1 MMTSKHAGHDPAE
14 RNRLAIRK
22 TIVLV
27 VLVVLFFSWVGI
39 KIISFGEDLQD
50 QADRYHK
57 SRIEDQ
63 ARTDRQIAQLACL
76 VVSQTDENARGFD
89 PSARVA
95 IKRFR
100 SFYGCPPYSKATAR
114 DPFSKKAQPHP
125 THPVPTGFVP
135 TDVPGAPATSIRTS
149 ADHNPTPTGS
159 VTVPRRTP
167 SAAPRTTPPRPTPS
181 PTPLLQVC
189 PSPLPVLGRIVCV
202 KVG

>member
-1 MMTSKHAGHDPAE
+1 MTTHLDAAE
-14 RNRLAIRK
+14 RNRQAIRK
-22 TIVLV
+22 TLALV
-27 VLVVLFFSWVGI
+27 VVVVLFFGWVGI

-50 QADRYHK
+50 QAARSHK
-57 SRIEDQ
+57 SRLEDQ

-76 VVSQTDENARGFD
+76 VVSQTNEDARGFD

-100 SFYGCPPYSKATAR
+100 SFYGCPPYSRSTAR

-135 TDVPGAPATSIRTS
+135 TDVPGAPSTKVRTR
-149 ADHNPTPTGS
+149 ADQNPTPSGS
-159 VTVPRRTP
+159 VTSPRPAP
-167 SAAPRTTPPRPTPS
+167 STTPLRSTPAPSPS
-181 PTPLLQVC
+181 PTPLLSIC
-189 PSPLPVLGRIVCV
+189 PDPLPVLGRIVCV